1 MLNRIALG
9 LNVVALLILVGERSN
24 FNGGS
29 LAWLSGLPWSTFGT
43 ETWAITASS
52 TVSSDA
58 IFATWL
64 FITGLWV
71 LATAG
76 AWILERQK
84 AQRQPCDQSTSLG
97 LNTTSANAT
106 ASAGPRVDPALTQD
120 HLQNDSASPA
130 AVPPVTKK
138 TSKSSNDIADPALG
152 SLFEDLSRQVD
163 AFTPEARAELA
174 KVKNALAALA
184 QKDSGSTST

>member
-1 MLNRIALG
+1 MLNRIVLG

-71 LATAG
+71 LATVG
-76 AWILERQK
+76 AWMLERHK
-84 AQRQPCDQSTSLG
+84 AQHQSSDQSTSLG
-97 LNTTSANAT
+97 LNTTSASASS
-106 ASAGPRVDPALTQD
+106 SAGSRVDPALTQD
-120 HLQNDSASPA
+120 DVKNDSASPD
-130 AVPPVTKK
+130 AVPPVARKA
-138 TSKSSNDIADPALG
+138 SKSSNDIADPALG
-152 SLFEDLSRQVD
+152 SLFDDLSRQVD

-184 QKDSGSTST
+184 QKDSGSTSA

>member
-1 MLNRIALG
+1 MLNRIVLG

-29 LAWLSGLPWSTFGT
+29 LAWLSELPWSTFAT

-71 LATAG
+71 LATVG
-76 AWILERQK
+76 AWILEQQK
-84 AQRQPCDQSTSLG
+84 AQRQSSDQSTSLG
-97 LNTTSANAT
+97 LNTTSANAA
-106 ASAGPRVDPALTQD
+106 ASAGPRLDPALTQD
-120 HLQNDSASPA
+120 PLQNDSASPA
-130 AVPPVTKK
+130 AVPPVTRKA
-138 TSKSSNDIADPALG
+138 SKSSNDIADPALG
-152 SLFEDLSRQVD
+152 SLFDDLSRQVD

-184 QKDSGSTST
+184 QKDSGSTNT